1 MTFRK
6 GAPLVASP
14 LAVSPA
20 LREPSAEVAD
30 IIERL

>member
-1 MTFRK
+1 MTFRQ
-6 GAPLVASP
+6 GTPVVASP
-14 LAVSPA
+14 LAFSPA